1 MPAKSKCT
9 GPGSP
14 EEQQRDSVAKVV
26 KLESLGLVKREAA
39 QADRRVCEAVITA
52 KGVEMT
58 NRIDKARDRILT
70 AMLAD
75 WSPKDIAAL
84 ATLLRQLADCAL
96 AGESWL
102 DGKVEIAPA
111 GLGDLGLAFVM
122 VFARSKCAPV
132 F

>member
-52 KGVEMT
+52 KGRELT
-58 NRIDKARDRILT
+58 NRIDKERDRILT
-70 AMLAD
+70 ALLAA

-84 ATLLRQLADCAL
+84 APLLRQLADRAL
-96 AGESWL
+96 AGES
-102 DGKVEIAPA
+102 
-111 GLGDLGLAFVM
+111 
-122 VFARSKCAPV
+122 
-132 F
+132 